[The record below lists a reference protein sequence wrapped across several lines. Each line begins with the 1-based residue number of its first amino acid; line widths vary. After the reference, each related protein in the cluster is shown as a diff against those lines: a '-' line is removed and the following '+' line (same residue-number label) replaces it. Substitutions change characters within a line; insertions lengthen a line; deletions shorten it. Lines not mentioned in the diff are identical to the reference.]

1 MLGLDKPGTDRAFAA
16 ASPARSQDIYQRY
29 AAGLYRQALLNIDGS
44 ALAEYDVCDVLV
56 NESAL
61 ARVPERGEDD
71 ARYRLAQLVFRRCPQ
86 LVAGLAQRTRGQG
99 RDDRAR
105 RRSPNGGRGAAAV

>member
-1 MLGLDKPGTDRAFAA
+1 MLDRVNPGTDRAFAA
-16 ASPARSQDIYQRY
+16 ASPARSQDVYQRY
-29 AAGLYRQALLNIDGS
+29 AAVLYRQALLNLAGS

-71 ARYRLAQLVFRRCPQ
+71 ARYRPAQLVFRRCRQ
-86 LVAGLAQRTRGQG
+86 LVAGLAQR
-99 RDDRAR
+99 AR
-105 RRSPNGGRGAAAV
+105 SGPRPSGGAAGC